1 MKEMTGRE
9 IITRIIKHD
18 APPRFGFDFIGDNP
32 CDFIHCAAGRLV
44 NPKYDR
50 YGQWGRDEAVKRL
63 VPNFSGEVRMTAF
76 GDVYGRF
83 DGKTKGECIRGALQ
97 DGWEALDEL
106 EFPTLDPTFEQELA
120 ALDLAHSDKFALAY
134 LPLAIFSPLR
144 DTRHMENALMDLL
157 LEPENVERFLDKVV
171 ELDIQAVRSAAKH
184 GVNGVI
190 IYDDMGMQH
199 ALFFS
204 PKCFREL
211 LKPFYRKLAEAVHD
225 AGMYFFVHSCGL
237 VYDIIDDLIDAGVD
251 VLQFDQS
258 ELSGSRVLAENF
270 GDRVTIY
277 SPVDI
282 QKIMPTNDPAVIE
295 RGAREMAENFRR
307 AGGSFIAMDYGNW
320 PDLGVSPEMQQL
332 ARDVLIANSM
342 L

>member
-9 IITRIIKHD
+9 IITRIIRHD
-18 APPRFGFDFIGDNP
+18 APPRFGFDFLGDNP

-44 NPKYDR
+44 NPRFDR
-50 YGQWGRDEAVKRL
+50 FGQWGRDEAVTRL

-97 DGWEALDEL
+97 DGWKALGEL
-106 EFPTLDPTFEQELA
+106 EFTVLDPAFEQELA
-120 ALDLAHSDKFALAY
+120 ALDFAHSDKFALAY

-211 LKPFYRKLAEAVHD
+211 LKPFHKKLADAIHD
-225 AGMYFFVHSCGL
+225 AGMYYFVHSCGL
-237 VYDIIDDLIDAGVD
+237 VYDIIGDLIDAGVD
-251 VLQFDQS
+251 VLQFDQP

-270 GDRVTIY
+270 GDRVTIF

-282 QKIMPTNDPAVIE
+282 QKIMPTGDPAVIE
-295 RGAREMAENFRR
+295 RGAREMADNFRR

-320 PDLGVSPEMQQL
+320 PDLGVPPELQQL
-332 ARDVLIANSM
+332 ARDVLIANSK